1 MDSGL
6 ECVVSTFY
14 PVGCSGGREGF
25 GNEFDCTNFR
35 FDLNVGV

>member
-1 MDSGL
+1 VDSGL

-14 PVGCSGGREGF
+14 PVGCSGGGESCGD
-25 GNEFDCTNFR
+25 EFDCTDFR